1 MKTSKWN
8 KEKVTEEA
16 AKYPTRTAFFKGCQS
31 AYKYANKMGFLDE
44 LFPDSTHLTDD
55 DIIAEM
61 KKYSTKK
68 EFREKNHRVY
78 QAAYVRGLL
87 GLPREYG
94 CDLKSKMHL
103 VRIKLPLSEYNRI
116 KVADRFQK
124 ELRKALQTP
133 DRLIVVEPDNERDG
147 CCVLSCE
154 LYQRTR
160 LSDNDREEFTKKVKE
175 IKI

>member
-16 AKYPTRTAFFKGCQS
+16 AKYPTRTEFFRGCQS
-31 AYKYANKMGFLDE
+31 GYKYALRMGFLDE

-94 CDLKSKMHL
+94 CDLKSRMHL
-103 VRIKLPLSEYNRI
+103 VRIKLPLSEY
-116 KVADRFQK
+116 DRTKIAAKYQR
-124 ELRKALQTP
+124 ELRKAFPTP

-147 CCVLSCE
+147 CCVLTCE
-154 LYQRTR
+154 MHKRPNMTLK
-160 LSDNDREEFTKKVKE
+160 DRKEFEEKVKE
-175 IKI
+175 IRI